1 LALVQNLGQLL
12 VDDVTFDRPVIF
24 ESRFGLKIIFKVRNV
39 RRLNLEIIRNL
50 SDLFAEKPVADRKV
64 LNLEVKV

>member
-1 LALVQNLGQLL
+1 ML
-12 VDDVTFDRPVIF
+12 VDDVRFNGPVIF
-24 ESRFGLKIIFKVRNV
+24 GNLLVLKIIFKVRNV